1 MIYLQRQYANIIN
14 LTTERSTFAN
24 KILELALNR
33 TGKSVDKISAAARN
47 QFEIPKDTIISTTQ
61 SPAVMVQKIS
71 EMQNNINMMN
81 GIIFENEE
89 ESPVKKLDPQDI
101 ERTKQMLEKD
111 ISTYNNDIK
120 LLSLLLGRP
129 ISAQDI
135 PKITSTAPNNLGNSV
150 IRGTPAVTTRR
161 ITPTTKASTIPTF
174 RPMPTPTMPAFKP
187 LSSREEELLLAL
199 NNIQSPTTTTTTTTT
214 TQRPVL
220 AKSQEAVLAALL
232 KQQGIGPNN
241 NQLPIDVSPLENH
254 HELYFI
260 LF

>member
-1 MIYLQRQYANIIN
+1 
-14 LTTERSTFAN
+14 
-24 KILELALNR
+24 
-33 TGKSVDKISAAARN
+33 
-47 QFEIPKDTIISTTQ
+47 
-61 SPAVMVQKIS
+61 MVQKIS

-81 GIIFENEE
+81 GIIYENEEE
-89 ESPVKKLDPQDI
+89 ESPVAKLDPQDI

-135 PKITSTAPNNLGNSV
+135 PKLTGAAPKVLGNSV

-161 ITPTTKASTIPTF
+161 STTTTTASTVPTF
-174 RPMPTPTMPAFKP
+174 RPMPTPTLPAFKP

-199 NNIQSPTTTTTTTTT
+199 NNIQSPRTTTTTTTTT

-241 NQLPIDVSPLENH
+241 NQLPIDVSYLEYL
-254 HELYFI
+254 HEPELIVFKS
-260 LF
+260 FSKF

>member
-1 MIYLQRQYANIIN
+1 M
-14 LTTERSTFAN
+14 TTERSTFAN

-33 TGKSVDKISAAARN
+33 TGKSVDKKTAAARN

-61 SPAVMVQKIS
+61 SPVVMVKKIS
-71 EMQNNINMMN
+71 EMQNNINLMN
-81 GIIFENEE
+81 GIIYENEE
-89 ESPVKKLDPQDI
+89 ESPVKKLGPQDI

-135 PKITSTAPNNLGNSV
+135 PKLTATAPNNLGNSV
-150 IRGTPAVTTRR
+150 IRGTSAVATLRSTT
-161 ITPTTKASTIPTF
+161 TTAASTVPTF
-174 RPMPTPTMPAFKP
+174 RPMPTPTLPPFKP
-187 LSSREEELLLAL
+187 LSNREEELLLAL
-199 NNIQSPTTTTTTTTT
+199 NNIQSPTTTT

-241 NQLPIDVSPLENH
+241 NQLPIDVRNL
-254 HELYFI
+254 
-260 LF
+260 

>member
-1 MIYLQRQYANIIN
+1 
-14 LTTERSTFAN
+14 
-24 KILELALNR
+24 
-33 TGKSVDKISAAARN
+33 
-47 QFEIPKDTIISTTQ
+47 
-61 SPAVMVQKIS
+61 
-71 EMQNNINMMN
+71 MQNNINMMN

-89 ESPVKKLDPQDI
+89 DSLAKKLDPQDI

-135 PKITSTAPNNLGNSV
+135 PKITATAPNNLGNSV

-161 ITPTTKASTIPTF
+161 FTPTTTASTIPTF

-214 TQRPVL
+214 QRPVL

-241 NQLPIDVSPLENH
+241 NQLPIDVSPLKNR
-254 HELYFI
+254 HELYLI
-260 LF
+260 

>member
-1 MIYLQRQYANIIN
+1 M
-14 LTTERSTFAN
+14 
-24 KILELALNR
+24 NR
-33 TGKSVDKISAAARN
+33 TGKSVDEKTTAARN

-61 SPAVMVQKIS
+61 SPVVMVQKIS

-81 GIIFENEE
+81 GIIYENEE
-89 ESPVKKLDPQDI
+89 ESPVAKLDPQDI

-129 ISAQDI
+129 ISANDI
-135 PKITSTAPNNLGNSV
+135 PKLTAVAPNVLGNSV

-161 ITPTTKASTIPTF
+161 STTTRATSTVPTF
-174 RPMPTPTMPAFKP
+174 RPMPTPTLPAFKP

-199 NNIQSPTTTTTTTTT
+199 NDIQSPRTTTTTTTT
-214 TQRPVL
+214 TQRPAL

-241 NQLPIDVSPLENH
+241 NQLPIDVSSL
-254 HELYFI
+254 
-260 LF
+260 

>member
-1 MIYLQRQYANIIN
+1 
-14 LTTERSTFAN
+14 
-24 KILELALNR
+24 
-33 TGKSVDKISAAARN
+33 
-47 QFEIPKDTIISTTQ
+47 
-61 SPAVMVQKIS
+61 MVQKIS

-81 GIIFENEE
+81 GIIYENEE
-89 ESPVKKLDPQDI
+89 ESLEKKLDPQDI

-135 PKITSTAPNNLGNSV
+135 PKITATAPNNLGSSV
-150 IRGTPAVTTRR
+150 ASRTPVATTRR
-161 ITPTTKASTIPTF
+161 STTASTVPTF
-174 RPMPTPTMPAFKP
+174 RPMPTPTLPAFKP

-199 NNIQSPTTTTTTTTT
+199 NNIQSPRTTTTTTTTT
-214 TQRPVL
+214 TQRPAL

-241 NQLPIDVSPLENH
+241 NQIPIDVNH
-254 HELYFI
+254 F
-260 LF
+260 